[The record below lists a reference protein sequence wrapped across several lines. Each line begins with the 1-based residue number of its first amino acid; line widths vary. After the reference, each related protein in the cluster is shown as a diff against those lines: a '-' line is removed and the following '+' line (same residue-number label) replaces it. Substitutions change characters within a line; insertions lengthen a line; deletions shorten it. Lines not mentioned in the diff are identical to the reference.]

1 MARTPSSHNAARA
14 GQAIAE
20 FVVGLVGLLILVAAL
35 LQIGTL
41 VREDNRT
48 LQKARAQAGM
58 AALSDAYIAPV
69 LPGPRYLRDWTT
81 GPDNAAYTRDDEPV
95 QGDAVLFSQGLLDH
109 ARPAALAGCLPN
121 NPLSPMAD
129 PANLMAG
136 LRFVRGSAD
145 SGPISLLPIT
155 RKLIFGRDTITL
167 ESEAYLIWTK
177 GLR

>member
-1 MARTPSSHNAARA
+1 
-14 GQAIAE
+14 
-20 FVVGLVGLLILVAAL
+20 
-35 LQIGTL
+35 
-41 VREDNRT
+41 
-48 LQKARAQAGM
+48 
-58 AALSDAYIAPV
+58 
-69 LPGPRYLRDWTT
+69 
-81 GPDNAAYTRDDEPV
+81 
-95 QGDAVLFSQGLLDH
+95 
-109 ARPAALAGCLPN
+109 
-121 NPLSPMAD
+121 MAD